1 MENEGLKIQAPV
13 LIKYITEIF
22 EKAGMV
28 HAEASFC
35 AESLVQTDLWG
46 IGSHGILRVPI
57 YTQRLLNGAVNSA
70 PNLKVNASN
79 HALEIIDGDNGMG
92 FIVGRAAMDR
102 AIELAKHFGISAVG
116 ALNSNHFGAT
126 ALYVRRAAEQNM
138 IGIGMSNVVQNMV
151 IPGGSRPVV
160 GNNPIAIAV
169 PTFDEFPFVLDISLS
184 AVAGGKLLLA
194 SKNNE
199 KIPFDWAT
207 DKDGHPTDDPDKGF
221 AGFLLPMGGHKGFG
235 LALVVDILCGVLT
248 GGAFMDQMRGMYK
261 YPDEPSLTGHFM
273 IAIDPLKIMEK
284 GAFKE
289 RISHFVEVVKTSPM
303 WDEGKEMFIP
313 GEIEYRTAQKRQK
326 EGIPLHINL
335 YEELVALGKNLNI
348 NSRLQII

>member
-1 MENEGLKIQAPV
+1 MENEGIKLQATV
-13 LIKYITEIF
+13 LIQYITEIF
-22 EKAGMV
+22 EKAGMPR
-28 HAEASFC
+28 ADAAFCSEA
-35 AESLVQTDLWG
+35 LVQTDLWG

-57 YTQRLLNGAVNSA
+57 YTKRLLSGAVNA
-70 PNLKVNASN
+70 TPDVRVTTENR
-79 HALEIIDGDNGMG
+79 ALAVVDGDNGMG
-92 FIVGRAAMDR
+92 FIVGRE
-102 AIELAKHFGISAVG
+102 AIHHAIKLADEFGVAAVG
-116 ALNSNHFGAT
+116 ARNSNHFGAT

-151 IPGGSRPVV
+151 VPGGSRPVV
-160 GNNPIAIAV
+160 GNNPIAVAV
-169 PTFDEFPFVLDISLS
+169 PTFGAFPFVLDISLS

-207 DKDGHPTDDPDKGF
+207 DKDGRPTDDPDIGF

-248 GGAFMDQMRGMYK
+248 GGAFMDQMKGMYK
-261 YPDEPSLTGHFM
+261 YPEDPSLTGHFM
-273 IAIDPLKIMEK
+273 IAIDPLSIMEK
-284 GAFKE
+284 TEFQE
-289 RISHFVEVVKTSPM
+289 RITHFTKVVKSSPM

-313 GEIEYRTAQKRQK
+313 GEIEYRTAQKREE

-335 YEELVALGKNLNI
+335 YEELVKLGKELNV
-348 NSRLQII
+348 NKRL

>member
-151 IPGGSRPVV
+151 VPGGSRPVV

-169 PTFDEFPFVLDISLS
+169 PHL
-184 AVAGGKLLLA
+184 
-194 SKNNE
+194 
-199 KIPFDWAT
+199 
-207 DKDGHPTDDPDKGF
+207 
-221 AGFLLPMGGHKGFG
+221 
-235 LALVVDILCGVLT
+235 
-248 GGAFMDQMRGMYK
+248 
-261 YPDEPSLTGHFM
+261 
-273 IAIDPLKIMEK
+273 
-284 GAFKE
+284 
-289 RISHFVEVVKTSPM
+289 
-303 WDEGKEMFIP
+303 
-313 GEIEYRTAQKRQK
+313 
-326 EGIPLHINL
+326 
-335 YEELVALGKNLNI
+335 
-348 NSRLQII
+348 